1 MENTFLEDQYKQL
14 NDIFESY
21 KKDIEQ
27 LDIITRS
34 WEESGCSDS
43 ELSNKISSNIYN
55 KSSIKIKQNSDGQY
69 LLEITF
75 HPIKIAWLINQSKE
89 I

>member
-1 MENTFLEDQYKQL
+1 MIDTFLEDQYKQL

-27 LDIITRS
+27 LDIITRA

-43 ELSNKISSNIYN
+43 ELSDKISSNIIN
-55 KSSIKIKQNSDGQY
+55 KSSIEIKQNVDGQY
-69 LLEITF
+69 LLEMTF
-75 HPIKIAWLINQSKE
+75 YPIKVAWLLNNQKL
-89 I
+89 

>member
-14 NDIFESY
+14 NDIFNSY
-21 KKDIEQ
+21 RKDIEQ

-43 ELSNKISSNIYN
+43 ELSSKISSNIYN
-55 KSSIKIKQNSDGQY
+55 KSSIEIKQNSDGRY
-69 LLEITF
+69 LLEMTF
-75 HPIKIAWLINQSKE
+75 YPIKVAWLLNNQKL
-89 I
+89 

>member
-1 MENTFLEDQYKQL
+1 MDNTFLEDQYKQL

-34 WEESGCSDS
+34 WEESGCNET
-43 ELSNKISSNIYN
+43 ELSNKISSEIIN
-55 KSSIKIKQNSDGQY
+55 KTSIEIKQNADGQY
-69 LLEITF
+69 LMEMTF
-75 HPIKIAWLINQSKE
+75 HPIKVAWLLKNQKL
-89 I
+89 